1 MTLILRAYRDE
12 DFAAV
17 VDLWTACHLLKPHHD
32 PKREV
37 AFVHG
42 AVNAELF
49 LAFEGE
55 RLAGSIQVGH
65 DAHRA
70 WMYRLGVAED
80 LRRRGIGRALVA
92 RAESWA
98 LARGLPK
105 LMLLI
110 RDGNEAV
117 AQVKHQDHPV
127 LDRAAGH
134 PARAS
139 CDMRGGRREHQCAG
153 EA

>member
-1 MTLILRAYRDE
+1 MTLILRGYRDE

-32 PKREV
+32 PRREV

-42 AVNAELF
+42 ATNAELF

-65 DAHRA
+65 DGHRA

-105 LMLLI
+105 LML
-110 RDGNEAV
+110 AV
-117 AQVKHQDHPV
+117 P
-127 LDRAAGH
+127 
-134 PARAS
+134 PWF
-139 CDMRGGRREHQCAG
+139 CA
-153 EA
+153 